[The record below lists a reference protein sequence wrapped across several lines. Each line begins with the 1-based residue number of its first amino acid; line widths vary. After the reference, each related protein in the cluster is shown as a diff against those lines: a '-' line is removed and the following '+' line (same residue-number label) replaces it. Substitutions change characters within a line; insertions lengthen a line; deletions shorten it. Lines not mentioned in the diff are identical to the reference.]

1 MFHSQIC
8 LCQISLLHFWGDKRN
23 KIPSSPTAISNGLG
37 IPSFEWFLQHCS
49 ELFQLRGVDLDNHS
63 ERTPSNLFAVHC
75 HCQIMSA
82 PHTTSEGDGVSF
94 SISGKLLMLVQHKT
108 NQPMTS
114 AVPVHWYLPTV
125 AL

>member
-8 LCQISLLHFWGDKRN
+8 LLQINSLHFLGDKRN

-37 IPSFEWFLQHCS
+37 IPWFKWFLQHCS
-49 ELFQLRGVDLDNHS
+49 EIFQLSGVDLDNHS
-63 ERTPSNLFAVHC
+63 ERAPSNLFAVHC
-75 HCQIMSA
+75 HCQIMSV
-82 PHTTSEGDGVSF
+82 PHTRGEGDGVSF
-94 SISGKLLMLVQHKT
+94 RELLMLVQHKT